1 MTTNGS
7 SIEDV
12 ETPTTNQPDSNVTTT
27 SITHQLSNPPPYS
40 IFTSTQKKSIT
51 LQTSTT
57 ALFSGLSSF
66 TYYPAIPSLSQSLGV
81 SISSINLTI
90 SAYLV
95 VAGLF
100 PPIIGDLSDS
110 HGRRPVSLLALL
122 LCFTANLGLALQN
135 SYAALLALR
144 CLQSA
149 GSAGTIA
156 IAHGVIADITMPA
169 ERGAYVGFLFGFTTG
184 APCIGPLLGGVITQ
198 QVGWRWI
205 FWGLCI
211 FAGFQTTA
219 TLLFFPE
226 TERKIV
232 GNGGLRPKYR
242 INRSILSVY
251 QDYKSR
257 RRRKEEASQTD
268 SQEVLGRDRSS
279 TKKWNHYI
287 PNPFTCLSTLR
298 QKATVIVIV
307 TGSIQY
313 TIYSVLGTSI
323 ATEMAVLY
331 HLNPLMTSLLYL
343 PAGVGGV
350 IASLQTGKLLDY
362 NYRVVARNL
371 KFQNPPILSPDS
383 ESNSSSIPTTSS
395 QLEQEPPKSQP
406 KNQTAKT
413 SLYPDLTNFPIER
426 ARLRSIIPFLVISSL
441 STLGFGWSLHY
452 KTHIAVPL
460 VMQFLSG
467 SSQVGTFVICATLL
481 TDVNPGLSSTVQAA
495 YSIIR
500 CGFAAAGV
508 AGLSPLVEKVGLGWC
523 YTVWT
528 AASGLCAP
536 LLVVLWIKGWGWRK
550 NGNGRFGES
559 KGKER

>member
-211 FAGFQTTA
+211 FAGFQITA

-257 RRRKEEASQTD
+257 RRKEEASQTD
-268 SQEVLGRDRSS
+268 SQEVLGRGRSS